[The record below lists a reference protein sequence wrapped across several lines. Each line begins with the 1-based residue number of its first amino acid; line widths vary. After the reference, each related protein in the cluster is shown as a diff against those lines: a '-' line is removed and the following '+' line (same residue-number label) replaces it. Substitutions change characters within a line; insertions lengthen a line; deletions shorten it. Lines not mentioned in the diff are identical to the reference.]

1 MNRNILLDIIKF
13 IVALFVIA
21 VHCQFLIEYNQSVS
35 YLLCNGLFRI
45 AIPLFFC
52 INGFYLFEV
61 FKKNQITKWL
71 KRVSILYVLWM
82 LAYSYF
88 WIPASTNPI
97 KIIVTLLF
105 GFNHLWYLAALLLGG
120 FLLYKI
126 RKLSSNILVVISSIL
141 FLIGYLIQSLG
152 NFANL
157 TEPSIFAKI
166 VQFPPLYRNFLFY
179 GLPFLSLGYIINR
192 ENYFKRF
199 SKKQILN
206 TLFIGFGLLL
216 LESLITYK
224 INPTAIFNTGLSL
237 FILGPTILIFSFKV
251 KVSSILNSKLLSSY
265 SVALYLIHPF
275 VIYILYTNL
284 QLKPTIL
291 TLSTIILSLFVSYLI
306 LLLNRKAKFLL

>member
-1 MNRNILLDIIKF
+1 MIRNILLDIIKF

-21 VHCQFLIEYNQSVS
+21 AHCQFLIEYNQNVS
-35 YLLCNGLFRI
+35 SLLCNGVFRI

-97 KIIVTLLF
+97 KIIVTLFF
-105 GFNHLWYLAALLLGG
+105 GFNHLWYLAALLLSG

-126 RKLSSNILVVISSIL
+126 RNLSSNKLIIIASVL

-152 NFANL
+152 NFINF

-166 VQFPPLYRNFLFY
+166 LQFPPLYRNFLFY

-199 SKKQILN
+199 SKKQILKS
-206 TLFIGFGLLL
+206 LFTGFGLLL

-224 INPTAIFNTGLSL
+224 INSTAIFNTGLSL
-237 FILGPTILIFSFKV
+237 FILGPTILIFSFKI
-251 KVSSILNSKLLSSY
+251 KVSSTLNSKLLSSY

-284 QLKPTIL
+284 QLEPTLL

>member
-166 VQFPPLYRNFLFY
+166 VQFPHLYRNFLFY
-179 GLPFLSLGYIINR
+179 GLPFLSLGYIINS

-237 FILGPTILIFSFKV
+237 FILGPSILIFSFKV
-251 KVSSILNSKLLSSY
+251 KVLSILNSKLLSSY

-275 VIYILYTNL
+275 VIYFLYTTL
-284 QLKPTIL
+284 QLEPTVL
-291 TLSTIILSLFVSYLI
+291 TISTIILSLFVSYLI